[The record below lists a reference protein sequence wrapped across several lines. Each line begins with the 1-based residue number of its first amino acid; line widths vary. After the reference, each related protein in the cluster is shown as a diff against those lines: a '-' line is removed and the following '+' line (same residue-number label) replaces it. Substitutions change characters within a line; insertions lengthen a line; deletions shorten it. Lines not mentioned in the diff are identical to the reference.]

1 MATVKPSMFTQAPT
15 STAPSTSSQSASVP
29 QPVQK
34 AVTDNGLPQAGQT
47 PSDAAKQILGGLKDS
62 GFQAPATAS
71 RDFGTQFTNSL
82 KQFQSAQGLPPTG
95 KLDGA
100 TSDALKNLGL
110 AGAPQTPEKP
120 DPAAAKDN
128 FDRGASLLKQGEKS
142 RVDIA
147 RNSSPDTNF
156 LDALLNKLGGDQGVT
171 SDKAGHVGGSA
182 ETSSNAQ
189 KADAA
194 KEAKKV
200 SEADKSGNTEAKK
213 ASKDDVQQA
222 PDKLAR
228 ESSKLQVARGLK
240 ADTTRTEEQRR
251 NTALL
256 GKDAIERGILDEE
269 ADEDATEGDGAEG
282 RQRGRGGD
290 QANAGGDD
298 DSAADVAGADGERD
312 GDGDKKGNAWS
323 GDNNHRD
330 KRRGHATTDDG
341 TDAEAGSYRVAS
353 LSQQSFE
360 ALEKI
365 KKDET
370 ANNRA
375 TTYSWDVMFFKPGVY
390 SAGQKAQDLVH
401 LVVQSSTAFD
411 PVWQRAQANLQIMV
425 RRLEKDSPVPTLDD
439 IVGAL
444 RQARA
449 RDGDTSAAVLAPFKR
464 PMGRA

>member
-1 MATVKPSMFTQAPT
+1 MATVKPSMFTQAPANPTT
-15 STAPSTSSQSASVP
+15 SATQQSTSVP
-29 QPVQK
+29 QPLQK
-34 AVTDNGLPQAGQT
+34 AVTDNNLPQPGQT
-47 PSDAAKQILGGLKDS
+47 PSDAAKQILGGLKEG

-71 RDFGTQFTNSL
+71 KDFGTQFANAL
-82 KQFQSAQGLPPTG
+82 KQFQAAQGLPPTG
-95 KLDGA
+95 KLDGPTA
-100 TSDALKNLGL
+100 EALKNAGV
-110 AGAPQTPEKP
+110 AGAPLTPEKP

-128 FDRGASLLKQGEKS
+128 FDRGASLLKQGDKS
-142 RVDIA
+142 RADIA
-147 RNSSPDTNF
+147 KNSSPDTNF

-171 SDKAGHVGGSA
+171 SDKAGQVGGSA

-194 KEAKKV
+194 KELKKT
-200 SEADKSGNTEAKK
+200 SEADKSGNTEVKK

-251 NTALL
+251 KNALF
-256 GKDAIERGILDEE
+256 GKDATEQGILDDE
-269 ADEDATEGDGAEG
+269 ADEDATDGDGG
-282 RQRGRGGD
+282 DGKQRGRGGD
-290 QANAGGDD
+290 RAGGGFDENGTD
-298 DSAADVAGADGERD
+298 IAGADGEND
-312 GDGDKKGNAWS
+312 GDNNCKGNAHS
-323 GDNNHRD
+323 GDDSRAD
-330 KRRGHATTDDG
+330 QRRGHASLDDG
-341 TDAEAGSYRVAS
+341 SDADAGSYRIPS
-353 LSQQSFE
+353 LSQQAFT

-370 ANNRA
+370 ATNRA

-411 PVWQRAQANLQIMV
+411 PVWQRAQANLQVMV
-425 RRLEKDSPVPTLDD
+425 RRLEKDSPVPALDD

-449 RDGDTSAAVLAPFKR
+449 RDGDSSAAILTPFKR